1 MRSQNFRKS
10 SLKLACCLVLASLV
24 KMSGIGLLLAP
35 TWLQANLVWNRPPLY
50 EYTLKKLKLPQGR
63 ARSTFPNS
71 FITQTISCEWKMRL
85 WTFVSIRE
93 EITKY
98 FKNPKTEEFEDYIM
112 ERVRIFQIP
121 YNYNHWEFYEFL
133 FE

>member
-1 MRSQNFRKS
+1 
-10 SLKLACCLVLASLV
+10 
-24 KMSGIGLLLAP
+24 
-35 TWLQANLVWNRPPLY
+35 
-50 EYTLKKLKLPQGR
+50 
-63 ARSTFPNS
+63 
-71 FITQTISCEWKMRL
+71 MRL